1 MSAYGVVDL
10 GFTNSSHRY
19 GQFQQDIPNQCC
31 AICSSTAILGM
42 VFIDFMP
49 TCQVYR
55 DVLQNEFTS
64 LVTGYD
70 VDVDRSWFQQ
80 DASRPHTA
88 RSMLTLNLRTRVG
101 KYTSGHL
108 HVQNIKLM
116 VKFIQ

>member
-1 MSAYGVVDL
+1 MRNKESSYCQCFIQKKSNTTRFVYTAMSAYGVVDL

-42 VFIDFMP
+42 VFIDFMS

-64 LVTGYD
+64 VM
-70 VDVDRSWFQQ
+70 
-80 DASRPHTA
+80 
-88 RSMLTLNLRTRVG
+88 MLILTKVG
-101 KYTSGHL
+101 
-108 HVQNIKLM
+108 
-116 VKFIQ
+116 